1 MKRLTDP
8 TFVYVDA
15 AESSKPGY
23 LSRRFAAIR
32 REQERAKKEAAEPE
46 PKVTT
51 LRKASK

>member
-8 TFVYVDA
+8 DFVYNSA

-32 REQERAKKEAAEPE
+32 REQERAKQKAAEPL
-46 PKVTT
+46 KVTAIT
-51 LRKASK
+51 RRNAK